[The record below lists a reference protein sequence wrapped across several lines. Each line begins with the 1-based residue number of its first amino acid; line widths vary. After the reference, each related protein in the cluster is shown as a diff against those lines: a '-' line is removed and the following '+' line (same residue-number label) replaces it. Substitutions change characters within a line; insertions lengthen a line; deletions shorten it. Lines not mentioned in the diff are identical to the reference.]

1 MHTFDLNLERIT
13 KVEGSAALSVSV
25 KDDKVETVQ
34 FRITEFKRF
43 YTKAMRGKPIIALP
57 QLLARIC
64 GTRSNAPLLAGIEA
78 CEDALG
84 MGSTPQTERLRDL
97 VMYGLNI
104 RDHALHIYLFSMPDI
119 IGKDSFLE
127 FDENIPEE
135 DQLLHDAFAIKAA
148 GNHLATIIAGRSVH
162 GLYPTIGGF
171 LRFPTQDE
179 VKTAIGKLN
188 EVRPAVLRLIA
199 FLKDRSFTFERETNY
214 VALRPERYGFRNG
227 CLSTAEGVC
236 LPETAFADFFERV
249 ALPYSQATG
258 FTHAGKEYMVGALSR
273 MNLNKDALHPRTKE
287 SAKDA
292 LALFPS
298 KNIYFNNLA
307 QAIEILHS
315 VDDAL
320 ELLETHEIK
329 PEPLVKGNPREAT
342 GIGIVEAPRGTLLHK
357 VTIDAKSIVTGG
369 EIVVPTGQNQ
379 INIEKDIAVLV
390 GGLLET
396 MPKEKIEFEM
406 EKLIR
411 AYDPCMSCAA
421 HFLKVKWSVS

>member
-64 GTRSNAPLLAGIEA
+64 GTCSNAHLLASIEA

-188 EVRPAVLRLIA
+188 EVRPA
-199 FLKDRSFTFERETNY
+199 
-214 VALRPERYGFRNG
+214 
-227 CLSTAEGVC
+227 EGVC

-249 ALPYSQATG
+249 PLPYSQATG

-320 ELLETHEIK
+320 E
-329 PEPLVKGNPREAT
+329 
-342 GIGIVEAPRGTLLHK
+342 
-357 VTIDAKSIVTGG
+357 
-369 EIVVPTGQNQ
+369 
-379 INIEKDIAVLV
+379 
-390 GGLLET
+390 
-396 MPKEKIEFEM
+396 
-406 EKLIR
+406 
-411 AYDPCMSCAA
+411 
-421 HFLKVKWSVS
+421 